1 MSTSCSTNQL
11 VTRRSSSACIT
22 VSISANL
29 SSEATPLVG
38 SSMISSLGRSASAM
52 ATSSSLRLPS
62 GSSMEASSASGNSPT
77 RSSVASTSR
86 SSMVLSSERNQL
98 SSLLRRAAAICTHWR
113 TVCSVNSCGNWKDRP
128 SPRRTILRG
137 AMAVTSLPSKYT
149 LPLAGAR

>member
-1 MSTSCSTNQL
+1 
-11 VTRRSSSACIT
+11 
-22 VSISANL
+22 
-29 SSEATPLVG
+29 
-38 SSMISSLGRSASAM
+38 MISSLGRSASAM

-62 GSSMEASSASGNSPT
+62 GSSMEASSASGNRPT

-86 SSMVLSSERNQL
+86 SSMVLSSDRNQL